1 MRATIL
7 ITALALAMSGC
18 DRAPPRADNHA
29 DGVDDTAR
37 AAGAAQ
43 ANEMMAQ
50 TRQEALEARVAT
62 LENQMDTLKA
72 EVDTR
77 ADLGA
82 ALAPPVAPPAAPI
95 VPPPLPRLPYEP
107 GNSAASN

>member
-7 ITALALAMSGC
+7 LPVFALMVAGC
-18 DRAPPRADNHA
+18 DRTTPRADNHA
-29 DGVDDTAR
+29 DDADNIAL
-37 AAGAAQ
+37 AAGARQ

-77 ADLGA
+77 TDLGA
-82 ALAPPVAPPAAPI
+82 ALAPAAAPI
-95 VPPPLPRLPYEP
+95 VPPPPAAPKLPYEP
-107 GNSAASN
+107 PNGNASN